1 MILTDIKA
9 VRLRAPGQIKKKNKM
24 SDLTKKIDRAIHLL
38 RQIPRDKGPIE
49 LAYSGGKDSDCILR
63 LAQMAG
69 IPFDAIYKNTTID
82 PPGTI
87 AHCKENGVR
96 IINPNTPFL
105 KLIERIGFPTR
116 FRRFCCSELK
126 EYKIHD
132 VCIQGMRRE
141 ESRKR
146 AERYKEPVVC
156 RFYGSKKNHVQMFL
170 PLLEWTNDDVAEFID
185 RENIKCHQ
193 LYYRGG
199 QFDVNQRLG
208 CIGCPL
214 AKDRGLSNFKLYP
227 KMMKRWIVAI
237 DRYMDTHPT
246 LKLPILWGGD
256 PYKAM
261 CFHLLCDNYEDVYNK
276 LEPGLFGVP
285 DYKGFLERT
294 VGIDLTI

>member
-1 MILTDIKA
+1 
-9 VRLRAPGQIKKKNKM
+9 M
-24 SDLTKKIDRAIHLL
+24 SDLTKKIDSAIRLL

-116 FRRFCCSELK
+116 FMRFCCSELK

-132 VCIQGMRRE
+132 VCIQGIRRE

-156 RFYGSKKNHVQMFL
+156 RFYGSKKNHVQIFL

-199 QFDVNQRLG
+199 QFDVKQRLG

-214 AKDRGLSNFKLYP
+214 QSSAKRIRQFKQYP
-227 KMMKRWIVAI
+227 KYVRLYIKNAQKWYGAHNGNGKSYKYGNAINAFVA
-237 DRYMDTHPT
+237 T
-246 LKLPILWGGD
+246 LFFETYQD
-256 PYKAM
+256 
-261 CFHLLCDNYEDVYNK
+261 FYEHTYT
-276 LEPGLFGVP
+276 LFGKTDWRKYLE
-285 DYKGFLERT
+285 DYFK
-294 VGIDLTI
+294 IDLSDVEYD

>member
-1 MILTDIKA
+1 MTDY
-9 VRLRAPGQIKKKNKM
+9 NKR
-24 SDLTKKIDRAIHLL
+24 IDRAIRLL
-38 RQIPRDKGPIE
+38 RQIPQDKGPIE

-69 IPFDAIYKNTTID
+69 IPFEAIYKNTTID

-96 IINPNTPFL
+96 VANPKTPFL
-105 KLIERIGFPTR
+105 KLIERKGFPTR
-116 FRRFCCSELK
+116 FSRFCCSELK

-132 VCIQGMRRE
+132 VCIQGVRRA

-156 RFYGSKKNHVQMFL
+156 RFYGAKKNHVQVFL
-170 PLLEWTNDDVAEFID
+170 PLLEWSNEDVSEFIE
-185 RENIKCHQ
+185 RENVNCHP
-193 LYYRGG
+193 LYYRGGG

-214 AKDRGLSNFKLYP
+214 AKDKGLSDFKQYP

-237 DRYMDTHPT
+237 DRYMTAHPT
-246 LKLPILWGGD
+246 QKFARMHGSD
-256 PYKAM
+256 PYRAM
-261 CFHLLCDNYEDVYNK
+261 CFHLLCDSYGDVYDK
-276 LEPGLFGVP
+276 LEPGLFGTP

-294 VGIDLTI
+294 VGIDLTIK

>member
-1 MILTDIKA
+1 
-9 VRLRAPGQIKKKNKM
+9 M
-24 SDLTKKIDRAIHLL
+24 SVLTKKIDRAIRLL

-96 IINPNTPFL
+96 IINPKTPFL
-105 KLIERIGFPTR
+105 KLIERKGFPTR
-116 FRRFCCSELK
+116 FSRFCCSELK

-132 VCIQGMRRE
+132 ICIQGVR
-141 ESRKR
+141 R
-146 AERYKEPVVC
+146 AESTARAVRYKEPVIC
-156 RFYGSKKNHVQMFL
+156 RFYGAKKNHVQVFL

-185 RENIKCHQ
+185 RENIKCHP
-193 LYYRGG
+193 LYYSGG
-199 QFDVNQRLG
+199 QFDVNKRLG

-214 AKDRGLSNFKLYP
+214 AKDKGLSDFRRYP

-237 DRYMDTHPT
+237 DRYMAAHSTQ
-246 LKLPILWGGD
+246 KFARMQGGD

-261 CFHLLCDNYEDVYNK
+261 CFHLLCDSYGDVYNK

>member
-1 MILTDIKA
+1 MN
-9 VRLRAPGQIKKKNKM
+9 V
-24 SDLTKKIDRAIHLL
+24 LTKKIDRAIRLL
-38 RQIPRDKGPIE
+38 RQIPQDKGPIE

-96 IINPNTPFL
+96 IVNPKTPFL
-105 KLIERIGFPTR
+105 KLIERKGFPTR
-116 FRRFCCSELK
+116 FSRFCCSELK
-126 EYKIHD
+126 EYKIHN
-132 VCIQGMRRE
+132 VCIQGVRRA

-146 AERYKEPVVC
+146 AALYKEPVVC
-156 RFYGSKKNHVQMFL
+156 RFYGAKKNLVQIFL
-170 PLLEWTNDDVAEFID
+170 PLLEWSNDDVSEFI
-185 RENIKCHQ
+185 EKEGIKCHP

-214 AKDRGLSNFKLYP
+214 AKDKGLSEFKQYP

-237 DRYMDTHPT
+237 DRYMAAHSTQKFSRM
-246 LKLPILWGGD
+246 LSGD

-261 CFHLLCDNYEDVYNK
+261 CFHLLCDSNGDAYDK

>member
-1 MILTDIKA
+1 MN
-9 VRLRAPGQIKKKNKM
+9 V
-24 SDLTKKIDRAIHLL
+24 LTKKIDRAIWLL
-38 RQIPRDKGPIE
+38 RQIPQDKGPIE
-49 LAYSGGKDSDCILR
+49 LSYSGGKDSDCILR
-63 LAQMAG
+63 LAQMAA
-69 IPFDAIYKNTTID
+69 IPIDAIYKNTTID

-105 KLIERIGFPTR
+105 ELIERKGFPTR

-126 EYKIHD
+126 GYKIHD
-132 VCIQGMRRE
+132 VSIQGVRRT
-141 ESRKR
+141 ESTAR
-146 AERYKEPVVC
+146 AARYKEPVIY
-156 RFYGSKKNHVQMFL
+156 RFYGAKKNHVQVFL
-170 PLLEWTNDDVAEFID
+170 PLLEWTNDDVAEFVE
-185 RENIKCHQ
+185 REGIRCHP
-193 LYYRGG
+193 LYYREG
-199 QFDVNQRLG
+199 QFDVNRRLG

-214 AKDRGLSNFKLYP
+214 AADNGLLGFKRYP

-237 DRYMDTHPT
+237 DRYMVTHPT
-246 LKLPILWGGD
+246 SKIAILSRGD

-261 CFHLLCDNYEDVYNK
+261 CFHLLCNSCGDAYDK